1 MSASNLSHAMS
12 DLTLNMT
19 KRGREYISFDD
30 LTGCLQN
37 TKTAFTVQDFGLD
50 ASGNIL
56 AIENGKISTK
66 ILIDWVDRIVFA
78 NKEYEEIKDD
88 APLDTV
94 KITTELTVILKR
106 WEDLF

>member
-1 MSASNLSHAMS
+1 MS

-30 LTGCLQN
+30 LTDCLQN

-50 ASGNIL
+50 ASGDII
-56 AIENGKISTK
+56 AIKNGKIK
-66 ILIDWVDRIVFA
+66 KEILIGWVDQIVFA
-78 NKEYEEIKDD
+78 NKEYEAIKDD

-94 KITTELTVILKR
+94 NDITTELTVILKR
-106 WEDLF
+106 WQDLF